1 MTTGRALCLVCPGG
15 AWREEVERLADRVLG
30 GAPRLARCVVG
41 HVEEE
46 ALEEGLPCRG
56 KALSAIVPVGSLERR
71 SLLVLGPWPNS
82 DLGFVPPSE
91 RVA

>member
-1 MTTGRALCLVCPGG
+1 M
-15 AWREEVERLADRVLG
+15 ERPVDRVLG
-30 GAPRLARCVVG
+30 GAPRLARCVGG

-46 ALEEGLPCRG
+46 ALEEGLLCRG

-71 SLLVLGPWPNS
+71 SLLVLGSPPIS
-82 DLGFVPPSE
+82 DLGSAPPSA